1 MQNNLPIDPSS
12 TSLRTTSLRKQT
24 QLAERINHIN
34 YASANPALSYIHS
47 LAATDTTGGQ
57 ANARYT
63 LERLARYIMGN
74 SFQLIDW
81 KELFTIQDKLIDAV
95 KSFLIARAKLKAK
108 MKNHYFSVNDP
119 IKNLQVN
126 PLLNA
131 LLTVAQFLHCNH
143 NLPLSR
149 VIEFEKRMTVFD
161 LASVKTSMLDH
172 GWLQSI
178 PPQRYDFEL
187 TKQSEVMLEAFS
199 CFCIRSCVERFDW
212 RSILFAPLLQST
224 MQSFLSDRSENQI
237 SDRKKAYAPATA
249 DNLLRMLRGVAQHA
263 WLAELISVET
273 LERIKA
279 IKLPRGSRQ
288 SSGRYLSYHELDHI
302 SAITLNQKNENKA
315 LRDNAIFWLM
325 YEAGLRRAEVVS
337 ANMHDIDMNRC
348 QLRVVGKGNKER
360 YVPFSRNSDLYN
372 AMEKWLTIR
381 RQDFNSNLPAL
392 FCTINRYQTLTQMR
406 LTTQTLNDL
415 CKQLTKLGFSR
426 IVSPHDFRHSV
437 ATNLLRSGYDLLLV
451 SKFMGHSSI
460 TTTQRYDRRT
470 DDDLKGVI
478 PSR

>member
-1 MQNNLPIDPSS
+1 MQNKFPIDPRAA
-12 TSLRTTSLRKQT
+12 SLRTTSLRQQT

-34 YASANPALSYIHS
+34 YASTNPALSYVYS
-47 LAATDTTGGQ
+47 LSATDTTGGQ

-63 LERLARYIMGN
+63 LERLARYVLGN

-81 KELFTIQDKLIDAV
+81 IELFNNQEKLIDAV
-95 KSFLIARAKLKAK
+95 KSFLIARAKQKAK
-108 MKNHYFSVNDP
+108 MKNHYFSENEP
-119 IKNLQVN
+119 IKNLQVK

-131 LLTVAQFLHCNH
+131 LLNVAEFLRDNQS
-143 NLPLSR
+143 LPVSR
-149 VIEFEKRMTVFD
+149 VIEFKDRVAVFD
-161 LASVKTSMLDH
+161 LSSFNKTMIES
-172 GWLQSI
+172 GWFQPSS
-178 PPQRYDFEL
+178 PQNYSFEL
-187 TKQSEVMLEAFS
+187 SKQSEVMLEAFS

-212 RSILFAPLLQST
+212 SRILYAPILQST
-224 MQSFLSDRSENQI
+224 MQSFLSDRIDNQI

-288 SSGRYLSYHELDHI
+288 SSGRYLSYIELDHI
-302 SAITLNQKNENKA
+302 SAITLNQKNETKA

-325 YEAGLRRAEVVS
+325 YEAGLRRAEVV
-337 ANMHDIDMNRC
+337 NINTFDIDMNRC
-348 QLRVVGKGNKER
+348 QVRVVGKGNKER

-372 AMEKWLTIR
+372 AMEKWLAIR
-381 RQDFNSNLPAL
+381 LQDFNPNLPAL
-392 FCTINRYQTLTQMR
+392 FCTINRYQTLTYMR

-415 CKQLTKLGFSR
+415 CKKLNMLGFSR

>member
-1 MQNNLPIDPSS
+1 MQNKFPVDPKAA
-12 TSLRTTSLRKQT
+12 SLRTTSLRQQT

-34 YASANPALSYIHS
+34 YASTNPALSYVYS
-47 LAATDTTGGQ
+47 LSSTDTTGGQ
-57 ANARYT
+57 ANALYT
-63 LERLARYIMGN
+63 LERFARYVLGN

-81 KELFTIQDKLIDAV
+81 FELFNNQEKLINAV
-95 KSFLIARAKLKAK
+95 KSFLIARAKQKAK
-108 MKNHYFSVNDP
+108 MKNHYFSANEP
-119 IKNLQVN
+119 IKNLQIK

-131 LLTVAQFLHCNH
+131 LLNVAEFLRDTQS
-143 NLPLSR
+143 LSASR
-149 VIEFEKRMTVFD
+149 VVEFKDRVSVFD
-161 LASVKTSMLDH
+161 LSSFNKTMIES
-172 GWLQSI
+172 GWFQPSS
-178 PPQRYDFEL
+178 PQHYSFEL
-187 TKQSEVMLEAFS
+187 SKQSEVMLEAFS

-212 RSILFAPLLQST
+212 SRILYAPILQST
-224 MQSFLSDRSENQI
+224 MQSFLSDRIDNQI

-288 SSGRYLSYHELDHI
+288 SSGRYLSYNELDHI
-302 SAITLNQKNENKA
+302 SAITLIQKNKTKA

-325 YEAGLRRAEVVS
+325 YEAGLRRAEVV
-337 ANMHDIDMNRC
+337 NINTYDIDMDRC

-372 AMEKWLTIR
+372 AMEKWLAIR
-381 RQDFNSNLPAL
+381 QQNFNPNLPAL
-392 FCTINRYQTLTQMR
+392 FCTINRYQTLTYMR

-415 CKQLTKLGFSR
+415 CKKLNMLGFSR
-426 IVSPHDFRHSV
+426 VVSPHDFRHSV